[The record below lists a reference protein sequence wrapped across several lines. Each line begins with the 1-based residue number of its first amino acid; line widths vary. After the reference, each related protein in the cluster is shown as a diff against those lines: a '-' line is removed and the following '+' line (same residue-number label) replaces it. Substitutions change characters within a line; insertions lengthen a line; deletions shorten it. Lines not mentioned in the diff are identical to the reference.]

1 MAHNRFF
8 LLLVLFFSLSEAR
21 IKFIHIPKTGG
32 STIHEVLSQY
42 FYENQI
48 YPYRRINRAL
58 SPNAKKKAEAMPSIQ
73 HELVSGHFPYWFME
87 EKDKDKKNSFT
98 FTVLRNPIERV
109 FSHYRFR
116 KKANPD
122 LDVSIEDVLKN
133 WTCRMLC
140 SDPKLTG
147 MDLLENAIENL
158 KKLDFVI
165 FMDNFDEDT
174 KTMLQMIGID
184 TTYVRIPKLNTT
196 KKERYDQKNIE
207 QVKEDHALDVAL
219 YQYAKDHLSWPIK
232 KYPQKY
238 KKR

>member
-1 MAHNRFF
+1 MGQIRFF
-8 LLLVLFFSLSEAR
+8 LLLILFFGVSEAR

-32 STIHEVLSQY
+32 STIHEVLSRY
-42 FYENQI
+42 FYEKEI
-48 YPYRRINRAL
+48 YPYRRTNAAI
-58 SPNAKKKAEAMPSIQ
+58 SVNAKGKAESMPSIN

-87 EKDKDKKNSFT
+87 EKDNDRKNSFT
-98 FTVLRNPIERV
+98 FTVLRDPVERV

-116 KKANPD
+116 KRANPHV
-122 LDVSIEDVLKN
+122 DVTVEQVAKN

-147 MDLLENAIENL
+147 SALLENAIENL

-165 FMDNFDEDT
+165 FMDNFVDDT

-184 TTYVRIPKLNTT
+184 TTYVKIPKLNAT
-196 KKERYDQKNIE
+196 KKERYDQKTIE
-207 QVKEDHALDVAL
+207 KVKEDHALDVAL
-219 YQYAKDHLSWPIK
+219 YRYVNEHLSWPFR
-232 KYPQKY
+232 KYRQKY